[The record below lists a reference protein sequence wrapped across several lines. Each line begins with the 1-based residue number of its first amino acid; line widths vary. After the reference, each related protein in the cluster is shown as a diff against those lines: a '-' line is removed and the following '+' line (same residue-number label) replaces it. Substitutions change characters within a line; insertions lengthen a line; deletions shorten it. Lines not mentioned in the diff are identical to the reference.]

1 MPRLAFWSR
10 STVGVKPDDTSR
22 QLFNLSAR
30 SEKLMNQSNES
41 SSNLRHNEKNT
52 RFNEESV
59 SHTFLSSYFA
69 PLITLTGRTV
79 KLWGEDCQKKRSF
92 LSTHNIFKNC
102 MSTKGRRTTK
112 TNLIILLLEAKKSFT
127 LEKYPQQ
134 TRFIQ

>member
-1 MPRLAFWSR
+1 MNLHRIY
-10 STVGVKPDDTSR
+10 DTMKR
-22 QLFNLSAR
+22 THV
-30 SEKLMNQSNES
+30 LMKSQ
-41 SSNLRHNEKNT
+41 
-52 RFNEESV
+52 SV

-92 LSTHNIFKNC
+92 LSTHNIYKNC

-134 TRFIQ
+134 TRFSRIEINDNDARLEYQDDERQGGRGLRRRGEE